1 MKEMAV
7 EDLYSLHNILA
18 SYPIITLLGPFFL
31 LVSIVLAGY
40 YLRIA
45 RQLRFQIKLQEQADV
60 NLRKLSSAVENSP
73 TSIVITDQTGNIE
86 YVNPAFVHMTGYSD
100 EESIG
105 QNTRI
110 MKSGDQPADYYKSM
124 WEMLLRGEVWRG
136 EFHNKRKDGSLFWEA
151 ASISPIIDLLGNI
164 THFVA
169 VKENITEKKL
179 MMEQLVNL
187 ASFDLLTGLSN
198 RRMFL
203 EHLTH
208 NVELARRNKQLCA
221 LMYIDF
227 DGFKRIND
235 LYGHKAGD
243 EILKT
248 ASSRLLDSVRLSDTV
263 GRMGGDEFA
272 VTLGTISN
280 FDDAG
285 QVAQKILEVLCL
297 PITLPNGTVE
307 RIGASIGI
315 GIFPDNAESGEKL
328 LAVADAAM
336 YEVKRNGKA
345 GWRFAVRYN
354 SEENS
359 GWIPSVL

>member
-1 MKEMAV
+1 MV
-7 EDLYSLHNILA
+7 VNDLYFLHKILS
-18 SYPIITLLGPFFL
+18 SYPIVTLLGPFFL
-31 LVSIVLAGY
+31 LVSIVLAVY

-45 RQLRFQIKLQEQADV
+45 RQLRFQIGIQEQADV

-73 TSIVITDQTGNIE
+73 SSIVITDRTGVIE
-86 YVNPAFVHMTGYSD
+86 YVNSAFVHMTGYNV
-100 EESIG
+100 EEAIG

-110 MKSGDQPADYYKSM
+110 MKSGDQPEDFYKSM
-124 WEMLLRGEVWRG
+124 WELLQSGKVWRG
-136 EFHNKRKDGSLFWEA
+136 DFHNKRKDGSLFWEA
-151 ASISPIIDLLGNI
+151 ASISPIINLRGNI

-187 ASFDLLTGLSN
+187 ASFDVLTGLPN
-198 RRMFL
+198 RRTFL
-203 EHLTH
+203 EHLTR

-221 LMYIDF
+221 LMYIDL

-235 LYGHKAGD
+235 LYGHEAGD

-248 ASSRLLDSVRLSDTV
+248 AASRLLNSVRLSDTV
-263 GRMGGDEFA
+263 GRLGGDEFA
-272 VTLGTISN
+272 VALGTISN
-280 FDDAG
+280 LDDAG
-285 QVAQKILEVLCL
+285 LVAQKILEVLCL
-297 PITLPNGTVE
+297 PITLPNGTTE
-307 RIGASIGI
+307 QIGASIGI
-315 GIFPDNAESGEKL
+315 GIFPDNAESADKL